1 MSVVHVEACGLPTL
15 MGRFALHGW
24 LDPAS
29 GREHAS
35 LSMGDLAVGG
45 PVLARVHSECLTGD
59 ALMSLRCDCG
69 PQLHAAMEAIA
80 AAGRGVLVYLRQE
93 GRGIGLVNKV
103 RAYALQD
110 AGADTVD
117 ANRLL
122 GLPDDAR
129 DYRAAGDILEAL
141 GVGRVRLMTN
151 NPAKVAALQRLG
163 IEVAERVPLHAGR
176 NRYNRRYLD
185 AKQRR
190 MGHWAD
196 DEHPEDQGSA

>member
-1 MSVVHVEACGLPTL
+1 MSVVRVEACGLPTL
-15 MGRFALHGW
+15 MGRFELHGW
-24 LDPAS
+24 LDPAG

-35 LSMGDLAVGG
+35 LSMGDLASGA
-45 PVLARVHSECLTGD
+45 PVLARIHSECLTGD
-59 ALMSLRCDCG
+59 ALLSLRCDCG

-129 DYRAAGDILEAL
+129 DYRAAGDIFKAL
-141 GVGRVRLMTN
+141 DVSRVRLMTN

-163 IEVAERVPLHAGR
+163 IEVAERVPLHAGH
-176 NRYNRRYLD
+176 NRHNRRYLD

-196 DEHPEDQGSA
+196 HEQPEG